1 MGPEGEGGGIKIAY
15 CRAHSVRKHTQSPC
29 NLSCLRTETT
39 GDSPGSWSCCPPRE
53 GPVQTRQS
61 VLPAAKAAQ
70 ARCPKEGR
78 EMGHRGDLVGL
89 CVGEG
94 MFLQEDHSCSCGEED
109 LKGKKLEE
117 GPQRQLR
124 EVNARKV
131 LERPWPGLCDQV
143 HGGMGRERS
152 GS

>member
-1 MGPEGEGGGIKIAY
+1 MPEG
-15 CRAHSVRKHTQSPC
+15 
-29 NLSCLRTETT
+29 
-39 GDSPGSWSCCPPRE
+39 
-53 GPVQTRQS
+53 
-61 VLPAAKAAQ
+61 
-70 ARCPKEGR
+70 
-78 EMGHRGDLVGL
+78 
-89 CVGEG
+89 GEG
-94 MFLQEDHSCSCGEED
+94 DGAPWGLGGSVCRRGHVSSGRSLLLLWGRGLEGEET
-109 LKGKKLEE
+109 EE